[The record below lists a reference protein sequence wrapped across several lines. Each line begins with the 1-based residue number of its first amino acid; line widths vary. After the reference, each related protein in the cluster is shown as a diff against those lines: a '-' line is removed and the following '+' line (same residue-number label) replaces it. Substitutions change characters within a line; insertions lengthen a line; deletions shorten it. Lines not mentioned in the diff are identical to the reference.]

1 VTGFLARLVARAG
14 GVEASL
20 EPRLRHR
27 FADRPTFAAQPD
39 ALPDPVIAESIVED
53 PAIADHRV
61 APTVAAEPLPAEDG
75 IERDVRARLLQV
87 ETLPAV
93 QSNPASEGDPL
104 LMPLI
109 ETAASAGRQPGGGSP
124 AAINGDYGDDGPAAA
139 SGDYRDDI
147 GEDGPVERPQHH
159 DAIGRRGVTRR
170 ERRWAAGP
178 AMPRLAARGIAAAED
193 APTVVVR
200 IGRIDVRAVAAA
212 ASPAPAAAPK
222 SRLQPPSLDAYL
234 QRRERRSG

>member
-14 GVEASL
+14 GAEASL
-20 EPRLRHR
+20 EPRRRHR
-27 FADRPTFAAQPD
+27 FADRPTFAEQPD
-39 ALPDPVIAESIVED
+39 AVPDPVIAEPIVED
-53 PAIADHRV
+53 PTIADRRV
-61 APTVAAEPLPAEDG
+61 APTVAAAPLPPEDS
-75 IERDVRARLLQV
+75 IEGGVRARLPQA
-87 ETLPAV
+87 ETLPTA
-93 QSNPASEGDPL
+93 QSGRASEGDSL
-104 LMPLI
+104 LMPVI
-109 ETAASAGRQPGGGSP
+109 VTASPAGRQPGGGSL
-124 AAINGDYGDDGPAAA
+124 AAVSGNYGDDGPTAASGDYGDDIGDDGPA
-139 SGDYRDDI
+139 G
-147 GEDGPVERPQHH
+147 RPQDH

-170 ERRWAAGP
+170 ERRWAAIP

-212 ASPAPAAAPK
+212 PSPAPAAAPK